1 MAQFTLP
8 ELESARFQAG
18 KVVADAL
25 NTLLG
30 AHDTL
35 AGVAMVALPEMPEAS
50 ASIVGKLVLFTGTTD
65 ETYTQFHRYLCTSGD
80 PIPYAWTDVT
90 AGYGDLPTTYA
101 DVLTN
106 IATLQGGA
114 FTVGKAVVTVDTMP
128 TAAAALLGRVLL
140 FTGAT
145 AEPYTQYHRYVCTS
159 SGDPV
164 VYAWTDLDVA

>member
-25 NTLLG
+25 NALLG

-50 ASIVGKLVLFTGTTD
+50 ASVYGKLVLFTGTTD

-128 TAAAALLGRVLL
+128 TAAAGLLGRVLL

-145 AEPYTQYHRYVCTS
+145 AGSYTQYHRYVCTS

-164 VYAWTDLDVA
+164 VYAWTDLDAT